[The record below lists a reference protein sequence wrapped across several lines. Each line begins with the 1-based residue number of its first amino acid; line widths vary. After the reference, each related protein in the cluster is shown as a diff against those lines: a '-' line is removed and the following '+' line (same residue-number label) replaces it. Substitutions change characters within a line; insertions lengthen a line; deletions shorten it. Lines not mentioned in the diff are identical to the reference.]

1 MNSTLHD
8 LLAVQCALH
17 AIGDQA
23 AADAPIRATLADLA
37 RAMDALIAEQSLI
50 TARLMHANDRL
61 YSVARQMADDDPR
74 SAPVLEALNCV
85 RWALYPELAEELLAA
100 QGTAAPPNARLER
113 KRAAVGNPPSVP
125 VAEVA
130 ENPADSFQ
138 RDALDL
144 VNRVRLAKLRY
155 RED

>member
-1 MNSTLHD
+1 MNSTWHD
-8 LLAVQCALH
+8 LLAVQHTLN

-61 YSVARQMADDDPR
+61 YFVARQMADDDPR
-74 SAPVLEALNCV
+74 SVPVLEALNSV

-100 QGTAAPPNARLER
+100 QGIAAPPSAPLER
-113 KRAAVGNPPSVP
+113 QRAAGNPPNAP
-125 VAEVA
+125 VA
-130 ENPADSFQ
+130 ENPADALQ

-144 VNRVRLAKLRY
+144 TNRVRLAKLRY

>member
-1 MNSTLHD
+1 MNSTWHD
-8 LLAVQCALH
+8 LLAVQHALN

-37 RAMDALIAEQSLI
+37 MAMDALIAEQSLI
-50 TARLMHANDRL
+50 IARLMHANDRL
-61 YSVARQMADDDPR
+61 YSVARQMADNDPR
-74 SAPVLEALNCV
+74 SESLLEALNSV

-100 QGTAAPPNARLER
+100 QGIAALPSARLER
-113 KRAAVGNPPSVP
+113 KSAAGNPPSAP
-125 VAEVA
+125 VAESH
-130 ENPADSFQ
+130 ADPFQ

-144 VNRVRLAKLRY
+144 ANRVRLAKLRY